1 MFHFVPIEGQ
11 SSSPATRKMQY
22 SHTFGDASTKA
33 EHVNIVSLA
42 SVLRLNAM
50 RLLVAALVVG
60 IAVALGLSFVT
71 PRYTSEAQIL
81 IGGQGLNDR
90 LRDPQVGSA
99 TLESVS
105 VKVDKEAVASQ
116 VIALRSRDL
125 ADRLI
130 LDLDL
135 AAKNEFVAS
144 SGSGAFQRFVV
155 LAKALFAETS
165 ETPADRV
172 LAAYYR
178 SLSVYQGKD
187 SRVIT
192 IRYSSTDSVLA
203 ALVAN
208 RLAELYQEW
217 LRSQGVS
224 QTADTSEWLKPQ
236 IEKLS
241 REVSGA
247 EAEVERFRS
256 EANLFRAGQN
266 SGLNEQQLAD
276 LGSEVIRARAART
289 DIEARAGKARELLQ
303 LGQLDVIPDVQRA
316 PVIQALLAERA
327 RAEREKAEGDATL
340 LPRHPRMRQLEATLA
355 DLRRQIAREAAV
367 IVEGLEKEASAA
379 RLRED
384 LANRRL
390 AEMKEVVGNKAADV
404 ARLTTLE
411 GIAKAKRREIDML
424 QASYEA
430 ARSRADAKAV
440 PLEAQIISRAQ
451 PESVPSYPKRFQLS
465 SLAAV
470 ATFLLGMAAAIT
482 RELLAGAR
490 PPNVPVPSD
499 LGAPGAPNLVMPDPH
514 AKAYPIMVA
523 SVGVAARHL
532 RAKVR
537 PDRGYRT
544 LITAMEPGVDTR
556 HRGAELAR
564 LLASPRVRTVLIDWS
579 MDGRGIAEALGAH
592 ASPGVA
598 ELLHGTA
605 SLEQVIQALPS
616 PAAMHFIASG
626 VDGLSETALD
636 PDQANIVLDAIDDV
650 YDHVVFVGEYDAL
663 KTLFALIEG
672 RFDTVVE
679 IEAPDRSGIVRSAP
693 GTLFGH
699 PVSEIEVLRLGP
711 IAGASSRPASLVRP
725 SVEALA

>member
-1 MFHFVPIEGQ
+1 
-11 SSSPATRKMQY
+11 MQY
-22 SHTFGDASTKA
+22 SHTADDASTRA
-33 EHVNIVSLA
+33 EDVDIVSLA
-42 SVLRLNAM
+42 SVLRRNGI

-60 IAVALGLSFVT
+60 IAVVLGLSFVT
-71 PRYTSEAQIL
+71 PLYTSEAQML

-99 TLESVS
+99 ALESVS

-116 VIALRSRDL
+116 VIVLRSRDL
-125 ADRLI
+125 ADRVI
-130 LDLDL
+130 QDLDL
-135 AAKNEFVAS
+135 AAKAEFDGS
-144 SGSGAFQRFVV
+144 SGKGAFRYFAD
-155 LAKALFAETS
+155 LAKNLFAKGGETR
-165 ETPADRV
+165 ADRV
-172 LAAYYR
+172 LASYYQG
-178 SLSVYQGKD
+178 LSVYQGKD
-187 SRVIT
+187 TRVIT

-203 ALVAN
+203 ARVAN

-217 LRSQGVS
+217 LRSQGAS

-236 IEKLS
+236 IETLS

-247 EAEVERFRS
+247 EADVERFRS

-266 SGLNEQQLAD
+266 NGLNEQQLGD
-276 LGSEVIRARAART
+276 LGSEVTRARAART
-289 DIEARAGKARELLQ
+289 DIEARAEKARELLQ

-327 RAEREKAEGDATL
+327 RAEREKAEGEATL
-340 LPRHPRMRQLEATLA
+340 LARHPRMRHLEATLI
-355 DLRRQIAREAAV
+355 DLRRQIAREAAI

-384 LANRRL
+384 LATRRL
-390 AEMKEVVGNKAADV
+390 AEMKAVVGNKAADM
-404 ARLTTLE
+404 ARLTALE
-411 GIAKAKRREIDML
+411 GVAKAKRREIDTL

-430 ARSRADAKAV
+430 ARSRADAKAI

-451 PESVPSYPKRFQLS
+451 PESVPSYPKRLQLS

-490 PPNVPVPSD
+490 RPIVPVPSD
-499 LGAPGAPNLVMPDPH
+499 LGAPSAPKRVVPEQH
-514 AKAYPIMVA
+514 AKAYPIIVA

-544 LITAMEPGVDTR
+544 LVTGMEPGVDIR

-564 LLASPRVRTVLIDWS
+564 LLASPRVRTILIDWS
-579 MDGRGIAEALGAH
+579 TDGRGIAEALGAR
-592 ASPGVA
+592 ASPGMM
-598 ELLHGTA
+598 ELFQGVA

-616 PAAMHFIASG
+616 PAAMHVIASG
-626 VDGLSETALD
+626 LDGFSATVLD
-636 PDQANIVLDAIDDV
+636 PDQVNLVLDAIDDV
-650 YDHVVFVGEYDAL
+650 YDHIVFVGEYDAL
-663 KTLFALIEG
+663 KGLFALIEG

-679 IEAPDRSGIVRSAP
+679 IEAPDRSDIVRSAP
-693 GTLFGH
+693 GMLFGH
-699 PVSEIEVLRLGP
+699 RVSEIEILRLGSITRP
-711 IAGASSRPASLVRP
+711 SSRPASLVRRP
-725 SVEALA
+725 AEALA